1 MNIPKI
7 IFVLSMELNP
17 IYKLSNSH
25 LNLTDDCMNEEQVFL
40 FFFGLDFEMK
50 TQLYYDSFL
59 L

>member
-1 MNIPKI
+1 
-7 IFVLSMELNP
+7 MELNP